1 VAAGALAVATTV
13 FALPSAQSVRAADAR
28 RTSDV
33 LPADLLG
40 NRIGAAA
47 SDRRMTVAVVLSNP
61 NEAAQRSLANAVV
74 DPTSAAYHHF
84 LTPAQYAARFAL
96 PPAVRAATGSWL
108 RDGGLDLDYVS
119 PLGDLITA
127 SGSVSAL
134 DRVFGISLGTYRV
147 GTKSFLANDLAPLVP
162 GGLPVVGVLGLNDLA
177 RFAPAKPKAVHPA
190 VGTFSGVIDA
200 KSLWNTYDAPAADTG
215 QGVHM
220 GVFMAGNPDPI
231 IGSLRVF
238 EQQED
243 LPRVPVRVV
252 HTEPGKPDEYGTND
266 GGGEWMLDTQA
277 STGMAPGVAELDLY
291 TAKSLADADL
301 VGMIAYWAND
311 PSGPEMM
318 NASFGECEEF
328 PFTGQVG
335 KGAIG
340 LGLSNLSQ
348 DSVEKSLMQAFSEGR
363 TLFVSSGDNG
373 SSCVVLSLPVVG
385 GGNGQLNQV
394 LPAMD
399 YPAASAWSTAVGGT
413 VLTQGKDGARVD
425 EQAWA
430 YGGGGSSLFIPE
442 PDWQKK
448 EAAVNHPC
456 LPIKTDGTPQK
467 SGQICR
473 GVPDVAALSGN
484 GSEGLRIINYNEP
497 AAVGGTSL
505 SSPLTMGMWARVSA
519 AAAKPLG
526 PAAATIYAMDPD
538 KRKADF
544 HEITNGE
551 AGGNGLYFPGPG
563 WNYNAGYGVPDIAK
577 LTADLA
583 GSTAPAHPAAAAK
596 VPDLPTG
603 SLPGNPDGCQPFGTS
618 PVGNVDPTTLGETND
633 AADLTDASMALAPD
647 GNSLVITVH
656 GPHLGPSYPI
666 EYGGSFVKVAW
677 VYAGKTYE
685 AAAQTDGSGTTG
697 AIFELKPD
705 PMAQPERKAATATY
719 TVGTLTLTVPLS
731 DIGSPHR
738 GDRLEYPVVQS
749 GLVTNIGGLLV
760 LPETDDAAGPV
771 RDYTV
776 GQQCKAAE
784 PKPAAPKKAAPKKA
798 EAKKAEAKKPAAKK
812 PAAKKPGAR
821 KGAPGKH

>member
-1 VAAGALAVATTV
+1 M
-13 FALPSAQSVRAADAR
+13 PSTPSVRAADAR
-28 RTSDV
+28 RTTDV

-40 NRIGAAA
+40 DRLGAAA
-47 SDRRMTVAVVLSNP
+47 GDRRMTVAVVLANP
-61 NEAAQRSLANAVV
+61 NEAAQRSLANSVV
-74 DPTSAAYHHF
+74 DPTSPTYHHF
-84 LTPAQYAARFAL
+84 LTPAQYTARFAL
-96 PPAVRAATGSWL
+96 PSAVRAATGSWL
-108 RDGGLDLDYVS
+108 RDGGLNLDYVS
-119 PLGDLITA
+119 PMGDLVTA
-127 SGSVSAL
+127 SGTVSAL
-134 DRVFGISLGTYRV
+134 NRAFGISLGTYRV
-147 GTKSFLANDLAPLVP
+147 GTKTFLANDLAPLVP
-162 GGLPVVGVLGLNDLA
+162 GGLPVVGVLGLNDLHK
-177 RFAPAKPKAVHPA
+177 FAPAKPKAVHPA
-190 VGTFSGVIDA
+190 VGTFSGVIDV
-200 KSLWNTYDAPAADTG
+200 KSLWNTYDAPATDTG

-238 EQQED
+238 EEQEN

-277 STGMAPGVAELDLY
+277 STGMAPGVSELDLY
-291 TAKSLADADL
+291 TAKSLGDADL

-311 PSGPEMM
+311 ASGPEMM

-335 KGAIG
+335 KGG
-340 LGLSNLSQ
+340 LGFGLSNLSE

-363 TLFVSSGDNG
+363 TLFVSSGDGG

-385 GGNGQLNQV
+385 GGNGQVNQV
-394 LPAMD
+394 VPAMD

-413 VLTQGKDGARVD
+413 VLTQGKDGARSD

-430 YGGGGSSLFIPE
+430 FGGGGSSLFIPE
-442 PDWQKK
+442 PDWQKP
-448 EAAVNHPC
+448 EAAVNRPC
-456 LPIKTDGTPQK
+456 LPMKTDGTAQK

-473 GVPDVAALSGN
+473 GEPDVAALSGN
-484 GSEGLRIINYNEP
+484 GSEGLRIVNYNEP

-505 SSPLTMGMWARVSA
+505 SSPLMMGMWARVAA

-526 PAAATIYAMDPD
+526 PAAATIYAMDGG
-538 KRKADF
+538 KRQADF
-544 HEITNGE
+544 HAITSGE

-563 WNYNAGYGVPDIAK
+563 WNYNAGYGVPDVTK

-583 GSTAPAHPAAAAK
+583 GGTQPAHPAAAAR

-603 SLPGNPDGCQPFGTS
+603 SLPGNPDGCLPFGTS

-633 AADLTDASMALAPD
+633 SSDLTDASMALAPD
-647 GNSLVITVH
+647 GKSLVITVH
-656 GPHLGPSYPI
+656 GPHLAPGYPI

-685 AAAQTDGSGTTG
+685 AAAQTDPAGTTG

-705 PMAQPERKAATATY
+705 PMAQPDKKAATATY
-719 TVGTLTLTVPLS
+719 STGTLTLTVALS
-731 DIGSPHR
+731 DIGNPHL
-738 GDRLEYPVVQS
+738 GDHLEYPVVQS
-749 GLVTNIGGLLV
+749 GLVTNLGGLLV
-760 LPETDDAAGPV
+760 VPETDDAAGPV

-776 GQQCKAAE
+776 GQKCRAAE
-784 PKPAAPKKAAPKKA
+784 PTAPQPKKA
-798 EAKKAEAKKPAAKK
+798 EPKKSEPKKSETKKPADKK
-812 PAAKKPGAR
+812 PVTRKPAR
-821 KGAPGKH
+821 KH